1 MKVSIVMP
9 TYNGA
14 RYMSSALESCLS
26 QTWSDLEIIVV
37 IDGSTDNTREV
48 IARYSDARLKVLDHE
63 TNKGLAEAINTGMAA
78 GVGDL
83 LTWTSDDNLYLPHA
97 IEKMVDTLVEQP
109 DVDFVYTGYYLM
121 DEGGRITDVVPALRP
136 ERLWE
141 KDVVGACFL
150 YRRVVW
156 EQTGRFNSELKNI
169 EDYEY
174 WLRVSRHFTMWA
186 EPEILYKYRE
196 HPLSL
201 TGRLNVFERAR
212 QCAYMKRSLEGI
224 TPAELRQ
231 ELADID
237 MAEAFECH
245 QGGKPDRVPRL
256 VLSGLMRNP
265 FFMINRGV
273 WSILF
278 RSLAR

>member
-14 RYMSSALESCLS
+14 RYLGSALESCLG
-26 QTWSDLEIIVV
+26 QTWSDLELIVV
-37 IDGSTDNTREV
+37 IDGSTDNTREI
-48 IARYSDARLKVLDHE
+48 IARYSDERLRVIEHE

-78 GVGDL
+78 GIGDL

-97 IEKMVDTLVEQP
+97 IEKMVDILVERP
-109 DVDFVYTGYYLM
+109 DVDFVYTGYYLI
-121 DEGGRITDVVPALRP
+121 DDSGRITDVVPALGP
-136 ERLWE
+136 DRLWE

-150 YRRVVW
+150 YRRAVW
-156 EQTGRFNSELKNI
+156 EQTGRFSSELRNI

-174 WLRVSRHFTMWA
+174 WLRVSRRFKMQA

-212 QCAYMKRSLEGI
+212 ECAYMKRSLGGI
-224 TPAELRQ
+224 TSAEFRQ
-231 ELADID
+231 ELAEID
-237 MAEAFECH
+237 MAEAFESY
-245 QGGKPDRVPRL
+245 QGGKTDRVPRL
-256 VLSGLMRNP
+256 IVSGLKRNP
-265 FFMINRGV
+265 MFVTNRGV
-273 WSILF
+273 WSILV
-278 RSLAR
+278 RSLAQ

>member
-14 RYMSSALESCLS
+14 RYLSDAVASCLS
-26 QTWSDLEIIVV
+26 QTWPDLELIIV
-37 IDGSTDNTREV
+37 IDGSSDHTREILDV
-48 IARYSDARLKVLDHE
+48 VSDRRVRIIEHD
-63 TNKGLAEAINTGMAA
+63 TNKGLAESINTGMAA
-78 GVGDL
+78 SSGEL

-97 IEKMVDTLVEQP
+97 IEKMAITLAERP
-109 DVDFVYTGYYLM
+109 DVDFIYAGNYLI
-121 DEGGRITDVVPALRP
+121 DDDGRITDVVPALGP

-141 KDVVGACFL
+141 KDVIGACFL

-156 EQTGRFNSELKNI
+156 EQTGRFNPARRNI

-174 WLRVSRHFTMWA
+174 WLRVSRRFRMSA

-212 QCAYMKRSLEGI
+212 QSAEMKHDLGGI
-224 TPAELRQ
+224 SFKRLQQ
-231 ELADID
+231 ELAEIDI
-237 MAEAFECH
+237 AAAFERYQSGCRE
-245 QGGKPDRVPRL
+245 DVPRL
-256 VLSGLMRNP
+256 VFSGLRRNP
-265 FFMINRGV
+265 AYAANRGV
-273 WSILF
+273 WSILV
-278 RSLAR
+278 RSLLK